1 MGDIEDLKAPE
12 ARAPVLMLVLD
23 ANILIRGVL
32 GKKVRLLLTAYQK
45 AVGFY
50 APATAFREAKEHTR
64 RYHSG
69 SEVSDPDRA
78 LGTSMDVGLR
88 RILCNRKTHE
98 AFESQARE
106 RLVRRDPDDWPIL
119 ANALALECAI
129 WTEDRDFFGVGVAT
143 WTSDRV
149 EIYLRRPTPTA
160 VR

>member
-1 MGDIEDLKAPE
+1 
-12 ARAPVLMLVLD
+12 MLVLD

-50 APATAFREAKEHTR
+50 APATAFREAKEHTQDIILKR
-64 RYHSG
+64 G
-69 SEVSDPDRA
+69 GDPDRA
-78 LGTSMDVGLR
+78 LGTLNGLWDYVVS
-88 RILCNRKTHE
+88 LQPETYE

-119 ANALALECAI
+119 AGALALECVI